1 MKVEYRINEGWQSLS
16 EFCFSGFLNTY
27 FFQCYREPL
36 CFWVDRS
43 MASADYIPSV
53 LLGQAVTSE
62 PGRSRYEWR
71 NQRSFTAIK
80 SDGSVVSWGSVSTDG
95 NEDVIRYTKEG
106 PFQQVFSNRHAWA
119 AIRSDGKLITWG
131 NGGRGG
137 EKRDAKDDLQDGV
150 VRVFSTR
157 RSFSALKSDGSV
169 VSWGQDLEGGDNSL
183 VAEQLTSD
191 VVNLF
196 STGTSMAALKSD
208 GSVVTWGLSTEDP
221 RSESLGGDIDTGSP
235 RGGDSSEVADL
246 IDSDVVDI
254 FSSRYAFAAL
264 KNDGSVVAWG
274 DPLRGG
280 DTEAQR
286 LLRKGVQS
294 VASTGTSF
302 AALKKNGRVVT
313 WGDPWRGG
321 SKDVVDFHTYHW
333 TLLEDESEPRII
345 GRVKKELRSGVTEI
359 FSTRYA
365 YAALKGDGSLVT
377 WGLQK
382 AGGDSSG
389 VLDRL
394 QVGVKSVAS
403 TRYAFAALLKDGSIV
418 SWGDK
423 DARVMDK
430 KTRKALVNGE
440 FVSITSSRYGFA
452 ALADDGSV
460 FSWGSTGSAANSK
473 YPIDTSSVE
482 EELSG
487 GVVEVFSTGYSFAA
501 LKDDGSV
508 VAWGDAAKGGDTSSV
523 RRQLASD
530 VVTIASPF
538 TDVST
543 FKLIGNE
550 VTSIVDFD
558 LSSDVDAADHL
569 MLGGLARLSGK
580 GNDRANRIVANNAG
594 NELFGR
600 SGADSLI
607 GGEGDD
613 VLRGGAGDDLMNGG
627 RGADQFEMSKGQ
639 DLIEDF
645 DPSEGDQ
652 IIVENADL
660 ISMTATAGGLMLTR
674 DGGEHSL
681 LLQGLTFN
689 DVSGYDIFA

>member
-1 MKVEYRINEGWQSLS
+1 MVLIRCGRNCLVYD
-16 EFCFSGFLNTY
+16 
-27 FFQCYREPL
+27 PL
-36 CFWVDRS
+36 DSVKLPCGVFPVVS
-43 MASADYIPSV
+43 NVSTAYYIPSV
-53 LLGQAVTSE
+53 LVGEAVTSE

-95 NEDVIRYTKEG
+95 GEDVFRYTNEG

-183 VAEQLTSD
+183 VADQLTSD

-246 IDSDVVDI
+246 IDSGVVDI

-280 DTEAQR
+280 DTGDAQR
-286 LLRKGVQS
+286 LLGKGVQS

-321 SKDVVDFHTYHW
+321 KRDVVDFHTFHW
-333 TLLEDESEPRII
+333 TLTEDESEPRVIESV
-345 GRVKKELRSGVTEI
+345 RKDLRSGVTEI

-365 YAALKGDGSLVT
+365 YAALKEDGSLIT

-389 VLDRL
+389 VRDRL
-394 QVGVKSVAS
+394 DIGVKTVAS
-403 TRYAFAALLKDGSIV
+403 TRYAFAALLNDGSIV

-430 KTRKALVNGE
+430 STRQALANGE
-440 FVSITSSRYGFA
+440 FVAITSSRYGFA
-452 ALADDGSV
+452 ALANDGSV
-460 FSWGSTGSAANSK
+460 VSWGSTGSAANNK

-482 EELSG
+482 EQLSG

-501 LKDDGSV
+501 LKEDGSV
-508 VAWGDAAKGGDTSSV
+508 VAWGDAAKGGDTSEV
-523 RRQLASD
+523 QQELEEG
-530 VVTIASPF
+530 VVAIASPF

-543 FKLIGNE
+543 FKLIGNQ
-550 VTSIVDFD
+550 VTSIIDFD
-558 LSSDVDAADHL
+558 LAVNAADADHL
-569 MLGGLARLSGK
+569 ELGGLARLAGQ
-580 GNDRANRIVANNAG
+580 GNDRNNRLVANNAG
-594 NELFGR
+594 NTLFGR
-600 SGADSLI
+600 QGADSLI
-607 GGEGDD
+607 GGHGDD
-613 VLRGGAGDDLMNGG
+613 ILRGGAGDDLMTGG
-627 RGADQFEMSKGQ
+627 SGADQFEMSKGY
-639 DLIEDF
+639 DVVEDF
-645 DPSEGDQ
+645 APMDGDV
-652 IIVENADL
+652 IDVDDSDL
-660 ISMTATAGGLMLTR
+660 ISLNTTSIGVLLSLRGTDHA
-674 DGGEHSL
+674 L
-681 LLQGLTFN
+681 LLQGVAMDDL
-689 DVSGYDIFA
+689 SGYDIFV